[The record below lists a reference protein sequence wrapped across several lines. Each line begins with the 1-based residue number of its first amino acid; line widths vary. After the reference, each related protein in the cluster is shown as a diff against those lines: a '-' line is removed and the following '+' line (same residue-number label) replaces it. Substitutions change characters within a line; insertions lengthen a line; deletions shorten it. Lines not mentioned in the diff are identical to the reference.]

1 MLSKRE
7 RFQQWRGIKSDDELQ
22 ILEVALLISE
32 YVNSVD
38 GLKVIKNEAES
49 KFNDFNQDNSRSWAT
64 AVFTKLFIDE
74 AIAQLPE
81 AAAEE
86 KALLI
91 RLSTTLT
98 QLYENW
104 KNDTTQNIT
113 VLIDT
118 IEKLIAL
125 DKIPFTDKKQY
136 KSFLFSSY
144 MLFHIIRLS
153 LNELNWSMQ
162 MMASL
167 IIDIEQMK
175 LKIAHFLEKIEEK
188 EHLLGE
194 ERQLETG
201 VDKTDKDPL
210 NSIKIYLN
218 KRYFKVL
225 SQTPLLR
232 DPPQTSMLY
241 PMEIKSKKK
250 GILESLAEFEADI
263 ERVSSG
269 IENLIELKSN
279 KAEIEAKIEHINKL
293 ISAIQDNDRK
303 ITGRKYFLDFI
314 SSHSQLYATLLENTE
329 GAAKLQLLEKK
340 EQLENAIE
348 SPDLSSGVV
357 NGLSWVASPL
367 TIAYRT
373 ATPQMIQDVFSA
385 TLPATLDSDCKTKL
399 KELVQICVSDL
410 KKQLEKKENQIIAIN
425 NRFFNQ
431 DEKIKQFIAHESLE
445 QLSVL
450 LKANDALK
458 ESVQESTKLVV
469 HIKENL
475 NFLNDLKSKR
485 ETLKE
490 FIRLHDTILVKI
502 CHFLSQFFSFFKTE
516 KVQMID
522 EATTLKKQVNKLA
535 AEYQSSIDHK
545 LLQMDQN
552 PLLDEKTKN
561 HIKRRLKAEDRDKNL
576 DNKNCIVPDKQSVRL
591 LMDSLSDLFTKKTY
605 SVKEHLEGAQTT
617 KEEGLVFS

>member
-38 GLKVIKNEAES
+38 RLEIIKADAES

-81 AAAEE
+81 TAAQE

-91 RLSTTLT
+91 HLSTILT

-104 KNDTTQNIT
+104 KKDTAQNVT

-118 IEKLIAL
+118 IEKLIAINT
-125 DKIPFTDKKQY
+125 IPFTDKKQY
-136 KSFLFSSY
+136 KTFLFSSY

-175 LKIAHFLEKIEEK
+175 LKITYFLEKIEEK
-188 EHLLGE
+188 ELQLGQIE
-194 ERQLETG
+194 NGEVG
-201 VDKTDKDPL
+201 ANKTENDPL
-210 NSIKIYLN
+210 NSIKILLN

-232 DPPQTSMLY
+232 ERTQTALFY
-241 PMEIKSKKK
+241 PIEIKPKKK
-250 GILESLAEFEADI
+250 DILASLTEFEADI
-263 ERVSSG
+263 DRVSSG
-269 IENLIELKSN
+269 IERLIELRNK
-279 KAEIEAKIEHINKL
+279 KAEIELKIENINKL
-293 ISAIQDNDRK
+293 IAAAQDNERK

-314 SSHSQLYATLLENTE
+314 TSHSQLYQTLLENTE
-329 GAAKLQLLEKK
+329 GVVKLQLLEKK
-340 EQLENAIE
+340 DQLEKAIE

-373 ATPQMIQDVFSA
+373 ATPQMIQDTFSS
-385 TLPATLDSDCKTKL
+385 TLPATLDSDCKIKL
-399 KELVQICVSDL
+399 KELAQICMSDL

-431 DEKIKQFIAHESLE
+431 DEKIKQLITHESSE
-445 QLSVL
+445 QLAVL
-450 LKANDALK
+450 QKANDALK
-458 ESVQESTKLVV
+458 EAVQANTKLVV

-475 NFLNDLKSKR
+475 HFLNDLKSKR
-485 ETLKE
+485 ETLNE

-502 CHFLSQFFSFFKTE
+502 CNFLSQFFSFFKTE

-522 EATTLKKQVNKLA
+522 EASNLKRQVNKLA
-535 AEYQSSIDHK
+535 AEYQNSIDQQI
-545 LLQMDQN
+545 LQMEQN
-552 PLLDEKTKN
+552 PFFDEKIKN
-561 HIKRRLKAEDRDKNL
+561 HIKRRLKAEDRDMNL
-576 DNKNCIVPDKQSVRL
+576 EKKNCIAPDRQNVRI
-591 LMDSLSDLFTKKTY
+591 LMDNLSDLFAKNIPPA
-605 SVKEHLEGAQTT
+605 KEHLEEAQIT
-617 KEEGLVFS
+617 KESILVFS

>member
-38 GLKVIKNEAES
+38 RLEIIKADAES
-49 KFNDFNQDNSRSWAT
+49 KFSDFNQDNSRSWAT

-81 AAAEE
+81 TAAQER
-86 KALLI
+86 ALLI
-91 RLSTTLT
+91 HLSTILT

-104 KNDTTQNIT
+104 KKDTAQNVT
-113 VLIDT
+113 LLIDT
-118 IEKLIAL
+118 IEKLIAINT
-125 DKIPFTDKKQY
+125 IPFTDKKHY
-136 KSFLFSSY
+136 KTFLFSSY
-144 MLFHIIRLS
+144 MLFNIIRLS

-175 LKIAHFLEKIEEK
+175 LKITYFLEKIEEK
-188 EHLLGE
+188 EHQLGQIE
-194 ERQLETG
+194 NREAGT
-201 VDKTDKDPL
+201 DKTENDPL
-210 NSIKIYLN
+210 NSIKILLN

-232 DPPQTSMLY
+232 ERTQTAFLY
-241 PMEIKSKKK
+241 PIEIKPKKK
-250 GILESLAEFEADI
+250 DILASLTEFEADI
-263 ERVSSG
+263 DRVSSG
-269 IENLIELKSN
+269 IERLIELRNK
-279 KAEIEAKIEHINKL
+279 KAEIEVKIENINKL
-293 ISAIQDNDRK
+293 IAAAQDNERK

-314 SSHSQLYATLLENTE
+314 TSHSQLYQTLLENTE
-329 GAAKLQLLEKK
+329 GVVKLQLLEKK
-340 EQLENAIE
+340 DQLEKAIE

-373 ATPQMIQDVFSA
+373 ATPQMIQEAFSS
-385 TLPATLDSDCKTKL
+385 TLPATLDSDCKIKL
-399 KELVQICVSDL
+399 KELAQICMSDL

-431 DEKIKQFIAHESLE
+431 DEKIKQLITHESSE
-445 QLSVL
+445 QLAVL
-450 LKANDALK
+450 QKANDALK
-458 ESVQESTKLVV
+458 EAVQANTKLVV

-475 NFLNDLKSKR
+475 HFLNDLKSMR
-485 ETLKE
+485 ETLNE

-502 CHFLSQFFSFFKTE
+502 CNFLSQFFSFFKTE

-522 EATTLKKQVNKLA
+522 EASTLKKQVNKLA
-535 AEYQSSIDHK
+535 AEYQNSIDQQM
-545 LLQMDQN
+545 LQMEQN
-552 PLLDEKTKN
+552 PFFDEKIKN
-561 HIKRRLKAEDRDKNL
+561 HIKRRLKAEDRDMNL
-576 DNKNCIVPDKQSVRL
+576 EKKNCIAPDRQNVRL
-591 LMDSLSDLFTKKTY
+591 LMDNLSDLFAKNIPPAQ
-605 SVKEHLEGAQTT
+605 EHLEEAPIT
-617 KEEGLVFS
+617 KESILVFS